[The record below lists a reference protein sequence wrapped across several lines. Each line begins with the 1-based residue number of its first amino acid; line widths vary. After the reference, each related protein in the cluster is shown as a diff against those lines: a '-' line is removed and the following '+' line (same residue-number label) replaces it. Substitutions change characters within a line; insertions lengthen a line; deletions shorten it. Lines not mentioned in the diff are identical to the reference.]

1 MVQPGPIPGE
11 RRRRAGPAPGERR
24 RRRREQRQWRQR
36 EQREQEAPAPA
47 PVGCRISRSCA
58 HCSRAG
64 ITCPAAAVRGPRAG
78 IMAEKLQGAHQVDI
92 DPDFEPQSRP
102 RSCTWP
108 LPQPDFAGGGD
119 EEDGAAGP
127 GSGGG
132 GSESTENGGAGAGAG
147 ERKAMVVAGAPA
159 PGTAALP
166 MLGGDAGQL
175 RKAKTSRRNAWGNLS
190 YADLITKAIESAPDK
205 RLTLSQIYDW
215 MVRYV
220 PYFKDKGD
228 SNSSAGWKNS
238 IRHNLSLHTRFIRV
252 QNEGTGKSSWWM
264 LNPEGGKTGKTPRR
278 RAVSM
283 DNASKFLRVK
293 GKANKKKQIQAVG
306 PEQGP
311 HSPPGAPPPAAKWSS
326 SPVSRGPGPGP
337 ASGDDFEAW
346 ADFRGR
352 PPPPPPPGLGS
363 RISPLLAGGG
373 QPDELED
380 EEAAPSSPLMYP
392 SPSSALSPALGARC
406 SVELPRLT
414 DLAGPL
420 GLHERGLADS
430 LLDDLRDSYGLSP
443 PPPPPPGLR
452 ARAPP
457 AHSYAFSAKCG
468 GVAGGS
474 SGLGGSYCGTIYSQ
488 PALGPLRRLPMQTIQ
503 ENKQAAFAPFRP
515 GPLQGLL
522 ASPAGPPPLPPA
534 RPHRSGSLLGGG
546 PGELGLAAAAAVY
559 PAHGH
564 PLPSHS
570 ALAHPISLMTL
581 PGDACGLGELAH
593 PGHPAPYGSGGGPTG
608 PTGLLEAALQGPY
621 TAGTGGH
628 VPLAGQDRFPA
639 DLDLDMF
646 SGSLEC
652 DVESIILNDFM
663 DSDEMDFNFDS
674 ALPPPPSGLA
684 VAALPSGPPPPN
696 QSWVPG

>member
-1 MVQPGPIPGE
+1 
-11 RRRRAGPAPGERR
+11 
-24 RRRREQRQWRQR
+24 
-36 EQREQEAPAPA
+36 
-47 PVGCRISRSCA
+47 
-58 HCSRAG
+58 
-64 ITCPAAAVRGPRAG
+64 
-78 IMAEKLQGAHQVDI
+78 MAEKLRGAHQVDI

-108 LPQPDFAGGGD
+108 LPQPDFAGG
-119 EEDGAAGP
+119 
-127 GSGGG
+127 
-132 GSESTENGGAGAGAG
+132 TGAGAG
-147 ERKAMVVAGAPA
+147 ERKAVVVAGAPA

-166 MLGGDAGQL
+166 VLGGDAGQL

-283 DNASKFLRVK
+283 DNASKYLRVK

-306 PEQGP
+306 PERGP

-326 SPVSRGPGPGP
+326 SPVSHGPGPGPGP

-420 GLHERGLADS
+420 SLHEPGLADS
-430 LLDDLRDSYGLSP
+430 LLDDLRDSYGL
-443 PPPPPPGLR
+443 
-452 ARAPP
+452 
-457 AHSYAFSAKCG
+457 
-468 GVAGGS
+468 
-474 SGLGGSYCGTIYSQ
+474 T
-488 PALGPLRRLPMQTIQ
+488 
-503 ENKQAAFAPFRP
+503 
-515 GPLQGLL
+515 
-522 ASPAGPPPLPPA
+522 

-564 PLPSHS
+564 PPPSHS

-581 PGDACGLGELAH
+581 PGDACGLGGLAH
-593 PGHPAPYGSGGGPTG
+593 PGHPAPYGSGGGPAG

-628 VPLAGQDRFPA
+628 MPLAGQDRFPA